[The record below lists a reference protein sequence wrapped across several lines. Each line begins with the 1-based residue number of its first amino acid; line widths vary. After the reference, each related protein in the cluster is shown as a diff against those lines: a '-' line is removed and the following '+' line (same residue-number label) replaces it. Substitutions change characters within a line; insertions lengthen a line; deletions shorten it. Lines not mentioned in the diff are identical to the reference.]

1 MRALVQ
7 PRFGDPAEVLSVQ
20 EVPDPQPG
28 PGEVLVRVLLSPI
41 HNHDLWTVRGSY
53 GFKPEMPARA
63 GTEAVGVVEALGEGV
78 DGLTVGQRVATGGSF
93 GAWAELIV
101 APAAGLVPV
110 PDQVS
115 DEAASQL
122 VSMPFSAIALL
133 DFLEVSEGDWIVQN
147 AANGAVGRLVAQLAA
162 ARGVHVLGLVRRTD
176 GVEELREQG
185 IERVVATDDDGWRDR
200 VREIVGD
207 APIVAGVD
215 SVGGSAAGDVVSL
228 LADDGV
234 LVVFGAMASP
244 TLEISSGDVIFK
256 QVSIKGFWGSKVFAA
271 MSREKRAALMG
282 ELVTGIGSGALT
294 LPVEKVYGL
303 DEIADAARANGEPG
317 RRGKVLLRPWAGTV
331 AERAV
336 RCATAA
342 MAGLQP
348 ISASGDVRRPRPWA
362 YATARRTPCRCS
374 HSHRPARD
382 RVQRGWT
389 SSPCWCTTRFRS
401 RTLPSRSDPDRRP

>member
-20 EVPDPQPG
+20 EVPDPEPG
-28 PGEVLVRVLLSPI
+28 PGQALVRVLLSPI
-41 HNHDLWTVRGSY
+41 HNHDLWTARGSY

-78 DGLTVGQRVATGGSF
+78 EGLEVGQRVATGGSF

-110 PDQVS
+110 PDTMS

-147 AANGAVGRLVAQLAA
+147 AANGAVGRLVAQLAE
-162 ARGVHVLGLVRRTD
+162 ARGVHVLGLVRRAD
-176 GVEELREQG
+176 GVAELREQG

-215 SVGGSAAGDVVSL
+215 SVGGSSAGDVVSL
-228 LADDGV
+228 LAEDGV

-244 TLEISSGDVIFK
+244 TMEIGSGDVIFK
-256 QVSIKGFWGSKVFAA
+256 QVVIKGFWGSKVFAA
-271 MSREKRAALMG
+271 MSREKRGALMG
-282 ELVTGIGSGALT
+282 ELVTGLGSGALT
-294 LPVEKVYGL
+294 LPVEKVYSL
-303 DEIADAARANGEPG
+303 DEIADAARANDEPG
-317 RRGKVLLRPWAGTV
+317 RRGKILLRP
-331 AERAV
+331 
-336 RCATAA
+336 
-342 MAGLQP
+342 
-348 ISASGDVRRPRPWA
+348 
-362 YATARRTPCRCS
+362 
-374 HSHRPARD
+374 
-382 RVQRGWT
+382 
-389 SSPCWCTTRFRS
+389 
-401 RTLPSRSDPDRRP
+401 

>member
-20 EVPDPQPG
+20 EVPDPEPG
-28 PGEVLVRVLLSPI
+28 PGQALVRVLLSPI
-41 HNHDLWTVRGSY
+41 HNHDLWTARGSY

-78 DGLTVGQRVATGGSF
+78 DGLEVGQRVATGGSF

-110 PDQVS
+110 PDGMS

-147 AANGAVGRLVAQLAA
+147 AANGAVGRLVAQLAE

-176 GVEELREQG
+176 GVAELAEQG
-185 IERVVATDDDGWRDR
+185 IERVVATDDDGWRER

-207 APIVAGVD
+207 APIIAGVD
-215 SVGGSAAGDVVSL
+215 SVGGSSAGDVVSL
-228 LADDGV
+228 LAEDGV

-244 TLEISSGDVIFK
+244 TMEIGSGDVIFK
-256 QVSIKGFWGSKVFAA
+256 QVVIKGFWGSKVFGA

-282 ELVTGIGSGALT
+282 ELVSGIGSGALT

-303 DEIADAARANGEPG
+303 DEIADAARANGAPG
-317 RRGKVLLRPWAGTV
+317 RRGKILLRP
-331 AERAV
+331 
-336 RCATAA
+336 
-342 MAGLQP
+342 
-348 ISASGDVRRPRPWA
+348 
-362 YATARRTPCRCS
+362 
-374 HSHRPARD
+374 
-382 RVQRGWT
+382 
-389 SSPCWCTTRFRS
+389 
-401 RTLPSRSDPDRRP
+401 

>member
-7 PRFGDPAEVLSVQ
+7 TTFGDPAEVLSVQ

-28 PGEVLVRVLLSPI
+28 PGQALVRVLLSPI

-63 GTEAVGVVEALGEGV
+63 GTEAVGVVEALGAGVEG
-78 DGLTVGQRVATGGSF
+78 LEVGQRVATGGTF

-110 PDQVS
+110 PEGLS

-147 AANGAVGRLVAQLAA
+147 AANGTVGRLVVQLAQ
-162 ARGVHVLGLVRRTD
+162 ARGVHVLGLVRRAA
-176 GVEELREQG
+176 GVDELRGQG
-185 IERVVATDDDGWRDR
+185 IEQVVATDDDGWRER
-200 VREIVGD
+200 VRDIVGD
-207 APIVAGVD
+207 APLVAGVD
-215 SVGGSAAGDVVSL
+215 SVGGTSAGDVMSL

-244 TLEISSGDVIFK
+244 TLEIGSGDVIFK
-256 QVSIKGFWGSKVFAA
+256 QTVIKGFWGSKVFPA
-271 MSREKRAALMG
+271 MAREKRGALMG
-282 ELVTGIGSGALT
+282 ELVAGIGSGALT

-303 DEIADAARANGEPG
+303 DEIAEAARANQAPG
-317 RRGKVLLRPWAGTV
+317 RHGKVLLRP
-331 AERAV
+331 
-336 RCATAA
+336 
-342 MAGLQP
+342 
-348 ISASGDVRRPRPWA
+348 
-362 YATARRTPCRCS
+362 
-374 HSHRPARD
+374 
-382 RVQRGWT
+382 
-389 SSPCWCTTRFRS
+389 
-401 RTLPSRSDPDRRP
+401 

>member
-7 PRFGDPAEVLSVQ
+7 PQFGDPAEVLSVQ
-20 EVPDPQPG
+20 EVPDPEPG
-28 PGEVLVRVLLSPI
+28 PGQALVRVLLSPI

-78 DGLTVGQRVATGGSF
+78 EHLQVGQRVASGGSF

-101 APAAGLVPV
+101 APAAGLIPV
-110 PDQVS
+110 PDAIS

-162 ARGVHVLGLVRRTD
+162 ARGVNVLGLVRRSD
-176 GVEELREQG
+176 GVDELREQG
-185 IERVVATDDDGWRDR
+185 IERIVATDDDGWRDR

-207 APIVAGVD
+207 APVVAGVD

-228 LADDGV
+228 LAEDGV

-244 TLEISSGDVIFK
+244 TLEIASGDVIFK
-256 QVSIKGFWGSKVFAA
+256 QVVVKGFWGSKVFPA
-271 MSREKRAALMG
+271 MDREKRARLMG
-282 ELVTGIGSGALT
+282 ELVSGIASGSLT
-294 LPVEKVYGL
+294 LPVEKTYSL
-303 DEIADAARANGEPG
+303 AEISDAARASAQPG
-317 RRGKVLLRPWAGTV
+317 RRGKILLRP
-331 AERAV
+331 
-336 RCATAA
+336 
-342 MAGLQP
+342 
-348 ISASGDVRRPRPWA
+348 
-362 YATARRTPCRCS
+362 
-374 HSHRPARD
+374 
-382 RVQRGWT
+382 
-389 SSPCWCTTRFRS
+389 
-401 RTLPSRSDPDRRP
+401 

>member
-101 APAAGLVPV
+101 APAAGLVSV
-110 PDQVS
+110 PDQVG

-122 VSMPFSAIALL
+122 VSMPFSAIALI

-162 ARGVHVLGLVRRTD
+162 ARGVHVLGLVRRAD

-185 IERVVATDDDGWRDR
+185 IDRVVATDDDGWRDR

-282 ELVTGIGSGALT
+282 ELVTGIASGTLT

-303 DEIADAARANGEPG
+303 DEIADAARANLEPG
-317 RRGKVLLRPWAGTV
+317 RRGKVLLRP
-331 AERAV
+331 
-336 RCATAA
+336 
-342 MAGLQP
+342 
-348 ISASGDVRRPRPWA
+348 
-362 YATARRTPCRCS
+362 
-374 HSHRPARD
+374 
-382 RVQRGWT
+382 
-389 SSPCWCTTRFRS
+389 
-401 RTLPSRSDPDRRP
+401 

>member
-7 PRFGDPAEVLSVQ
+7 PQFGDPAEVLSVE
-20 EVPDPQPG
+20 EVPDPEPG
-28 PGEVLVRVLLSPI
+28 PGQALVRILLTPI

-78 DGLTVGQRVATGGSF
+78 EHLQVGQRVATGGSF

-101 APAAGLVPV
+101 APAAGLIPV
-110 PDQVS
+110 PDAMP
-115 DEAASQL
+115 DEAAAQL
-122 VSMPFSAIALL
+122 VSMPFSAIALV
-133 DFLEVSEGDWIVQN
+133 DFLELSEGDWIVQN

-162 ARGVHVLGLVRRTD
+162 PRGVNVLGLVRRAD
-176 GVEELREQG
+176 GVDELRDQG

-228 LADDGV
+228 LAEDGV

-256 QVSIKGFWGSKVFAA
+256 QVVVKGFWGSKVFPA
-271 MSREKRAALMG
+271 MDREKRAALMG
-282 ELVTGIGSGALT
+282 ELVSGIASGALT

-303 DEIADAARANGEPG
+303 DEIADAARASAEPG
-317 RRGKVLLRPWAGTV
+317 RRGKILLRP
-331 AERAV
+331 
-336 RCATAA
+336 
-342 MAGLQP
+342 
-348 ISASGDVRRPRPWA
+348 
-362 YATARRTPCRCS
+362 
-374 HSHRPARD
+374 
-382 RVQRGWT
+382 
-389 SSPCWCTTRFRS
+389 
-401 RTLPSRSDPDRRP
+401 

>member
-28 PGEVLVRVLLSPI
+28 PGQVLVRVLLSPI
-41 HNHDLWTVRGSY
+41 HNHDLWTARGSY

-78 DGLTVGQRVATGGSF
+78 DTLQVGQRVATGGSF

-110 PDQVS
+110 PEGMS
-115 DEAASQL
+115 DEAAAQL

-147 AANGAVGRLVAQLAA
+147 AANGAVGRLLSQLAE
-162 ARGVHVLGLVRRTD
+162 ARGVHVLGLVRRAE
-176 GVEELREQG
+176 GVDELREQG
-185 IERVVATDDDGWRDR
+185 IEQVVATDDDGWRDR
-200 VREIVGD
+200 VREVVGD

-228 LADDGV
+228 LAEDGV

-244 TLEISSGDVIFK
+244 TLEIGSGDVIFK
-256 QVSIKGFWGSKVFAA
+256 QVVIKGFWGSKVFGA
-271 MSREKRAALMG
+271 MSREKRGALMG
-282 ELVTGIGSGALT
+282 ELVAGISSGALT
-294 LPVEKVYGL
+294 LPVEQVYAL
-303 DEIADAARANGEPG
+303 EDIADAARANQAPG
-317 RRGKVLLRPWAGTV
+317 RRGKVLLRP
-331 AERAV
+331 
-336 RCATAA
+336 
-342 MAGLQP
+342 
-348 ISASGDVRRPRPWA
+348 
-362 YATARRTPCRCS
+362 
-374 HSHRPARD
+374 
-382 RVQRGWT
+382 
-389 SSPCWCTTRFRS
+389 
-401 RTLPSRSDPDRRP
+401 

>member
-20 EVPDPQPG
+20 EVPDPEPG
-28 PGEVLVRVLLSPI
+28 PGQALVRVLLSPI
-41 HNHDLWTVRGSY
+41 HNHDLWTARGSY

-63 GTEAVGVVEALGEGV
+63 GTEAVGVVEALGDGV
-78 DGLTVGQRVATGGSF
+78 DGLEVGQRVATGGSF
-93 GAWAELIV
+93 GAWAELVV

-110 PDQVS
+110 PDGMS

-147 AANGAVGRLVAQLAA
+147 AANGAVGRLVAQLAE

-176 GVEELREQG
+176 GVAELAEQG
-185 IERVVATDDDGWRDR
+185 IERVVATDDDGWRER

-215 SVGGSAAGDVVSL
+215 SVGGSSAGDVVSL
-228 LADDGV
+228 LAEDGV

-244 TLEISSGDVIFK
+244 TVEIGSGDVIFK
-256 QVSIKGFWGSKVFAA
+256 QVVIKGFWGSKVFGA

-282 ELVTGIGSGALT
+282 ELVSGIGSGALT

-303 DEIADAARANGEPG
+303 DEIADAARANGAPG
-317 RRGKVLLRPWAGTV
+317 RRGKILLRP
-331 AERAV
+331 
-336 RCATAA
+336 
-342 MAGLQP
+342 
-348 ISASGDVRRPRPWA
+348 
-362 YATARRTPCRCS
+362 
-374 HSHRPARD
+374 
-382 RVQRGWT
+382 
-389 SSPCWCTTRFRS
+389 
-401 RTLPSRSDPDRRP
+401 

>member
-7 PRFGDPAEVLSVQ
+7 PQFGEPAEVLSVQ
-20 EVPDPQPG
+20 EVPDPEPG
-28 PGEVLVRVLLSPI
+28 PGQALVRVLLSPI

-78 DGLTVGQRVATGGSF
+78 EHLEVGQRVASGGSF

-101 APAAGLVPV
+101 APAAGLIPV
-110 PDQVS
+110 PDAIS

-122 VSMPFSAIALL
+122 VSMPFSAIALI

-162 ARGVHVLGLVRRTD
+162 ARGVNVLGLVRRSD
-176 GVEELREQG
+176 GVDELRQQG
-185 IERVVATDDDGWRDR
+185 IERIVATDDDGWRDR

-207 APIVAGVD
+207 APVVAGVD

-228 LADDGV
+228 LAEDGV

-256 QVSIKGFWGSKVFAA
+256 QVVVKGFWGSKVFPA
-271 MSREKRAALMG
+271 MDREKRTRLMG
-282 ELVTGIGSGALT
+282 ELVSGIASGTLT
-294 LPVEKVYGL
+294 LPVEKTYSL
-303 DEIADAARANGEPG
+303 DEISDAARASARPG
-317 RRGKVLLRPWAGTV
+317 RRGKILLRP
-331 AERAV
+331 
-336 RCATAA
+336 
-342 MAGLQP
+342 
-348 ISASGDVRRPRPWA
+348 
-362 YATARRTPCRCS
+362 
-374 HSHRPARD
+374 
-382 RVQRGWT
+382 
-389 SSPCWCTTRFRS
+389 
-401 RTLPSRSDPDRRP
+401 

>member
-7 PRFGDPAEVLSVQ
+7 PQFGDPAEVLSVQ
-20 EVPDPQPG
+20 EVPAPEPG
-28 PGEVLVRVLLSPI
+28 PGEALVRVLLSPI

-78 DGLTVGQRVATGGSF
+78 EHLEVGQRVATGGSF

-110 PDQVS
+110 PDAIS

-122 VSMPFSAIALL
+122 VSMPFSAIALI

-162 ARGVHVLGLVRRTD
+162 ARGIRVLGLVRRAD
-176 GVEELREQG
+176 GVTELSEQG
-185 IERVVATDDDGWRDR
+185 IGDIVATDDDGWRDR

-215 SVGGSAAGDVVSL
+215 SVGGAAAGDVVSL
-228 LADDGV
+228 LAEDGV

-244 TLEISSGDVIFK
+244 TLEIPSGDVIL
-256 QVSIKGFWGSKVFAA
+256 
-271 MSREKRAALMG
+271 SRSWSRA
-282 ELVTGIGSGALT
+282 SGA
-294 LPVEKVYGL
+294 
-303 DEIADAARANGEPG
+303 ARSS
-317 RRGKVLLRPWAGTV
+317 RRWTR
-331 AERAV
+331 R
-336 RCATAA
+336 
-342 MAGLQP
+342 
-348 ISASGDVRRPRPWA
+348 SG
-362 YATARRTPCRCS
+362 
-374 HSHRPARD
+374 
-382 RVQRGWT
+382 
-389 SSPCWCTTRFRS
+389 
-401 RTLPSRSDPDRRP
+401 